1 MRRPGPASRPG
12 LRRWRGSWKPWASR
26 PSGKKVLELKPKG
39 VDKGQAVLRLLGRHP
54 DHTPVY
60 IGDDTTDEAAFLAL
74 RGRGLTFK
82 VGEGPTAAQ
91 GRLKDVEEVLAY
103 LQTYLRPT
111 SL

>member
-1 MRRPGPASRPG
+1 MSLWGEVGGGLSCCVVVWLVRGASH
-12 LRRWRGSWKPWASR
+12 
-26 PSGKKVLELKPKG
+26 EF
-39 VDKGQAVLRLLGRHP
+39 
-54 DHTPVY
+54 
-60 IGDDTTDEAAFLAL
+60 DEAAFLAL